1 MPLFELT
8 PVLPPT
14 DESTCASSVD
24 GKLIKLTPLFKMLAT
39 NPAKS
44 PIIPPPAATI
54 VSFLLKLFF
63 NNFSTKSFALLKDF
77 KFSLG

>member
-1 MPLFELT
+1 
-8 PVLPPT
+8 
-14 DESTCASSVD
+14 
-24 GKLIKLTPLFKMLAT
+24 MLAT

-63 NNFSTKSFALLKDF
+63 NNFSTRSFAFVNDF
-77 KFSLG
+77 KFSLGIYS